1 MIVDCYKNLFDL
13 INIRIFIF
21 LVDINTNLL
30 NNSQNKNNA

>member
-1 MIVDCYKNLFDL
+1 MIVDYYKNLFDL
-13 INIRIFIF
+13 INIRILIF

>member
-1 MIVDCYKNLFDL
+1 MIIDYCKNLFDL
-13 INIRIFIF
+13 INIRILIF

>member
-13 INIRIFIF
+13 INIRILIF